1 MHNNTVN
8 STRQENK
15 KSRRKDIIYIYTTV
29 LRRKAEG
36 KTPYSDYKVYTL
48 L

>member
-1 MHNNTVN
+1 MYNNTVN

-15 KSRRKDIIYIYTTV
+15 KSRRKDIIYTIV

-36 KTPYSDYKVYTL
+36 KTPYCDYKAYTL